1 MSGKIG
7 IINEIGDMGLGFDE
21 LTESDQKKL
30 EEDQKKE
37 HEKQNSN
44 TASKYV
50 LLSMFLNTKPIKIAS
65 SHRCVRGCLLIGE
78 LIGGRFNV

>member
-30 EEDQKKE
+30 EEEKKE

-44 TASKYV
+44 TASK
-50 LLSMFLNTKPIKIAS
+50 
-65 SHRCVRGCLLIGE
+65 
-78 LIGGRFNV
+78 

>member
-37 HEKQNSN
+37 HEKQNIN
-44 TASKYV
+44 TASK
-50 LLSMFLNTKPIKIAS
+50 
-65 SHRCVRGCLLIGE
+65 
-78 LIGGRFNV
+78 

>member
-30 EEDQKKE
+30 EEEKKE
-37 HEKQNSN
+37 HEKQNTN
-44 TASKYV
+44 TASK
-50 LLSMFLNTKPIKIAS
+50 
-65 SHRCVRGCLLIGE
+65 
-78 LIGGRFNV
+78 

>member
-37 HEKQNSN
+37 HEKHNPN
-44 TASKYV
+44 TASK
-50 LLSMFLNTKPIKIAS
+50 
-65 SHRCVRGCLLIGE
+65 
-78 LIGGRFNV
+78 

>member
-44 TASKYV
+44 AASK
-50 LLSMFLNTKPIKIAS
+50 
-65 SHRCVRGCLLIGE
+65 
-78 LIGGRFNV
+78 